1 MEYKHTLIASLVRRT
16 QNGDNNAFAELY
28 SLTYGKVFNYAR
40 HYLHDEYSAQDAVS
54 EIFILAL
61 RNINKIN
68 DPALFV
74 AWLNQISF
82 HVCFDMNKARNSE
95 YGEVTSEMM
104 EEICDTKSDSNPE
117 ERIFSEDERAR
128 LKTAIDRLNPT
139 EQRIIML
146 RFFNNMKIDEI
157 VSVTE
162 LSKSTVKRRLTAAI
176 EALRNTMNN

>member
-28 SLTYGKVFNYAR
+28 SLTYGKVFNYAC

-117 ERIFSEDERAR
+117 ERTFSEDERAR
-128 LKTAIDRLNPT
+128 LKAAIDRLNPT
-139 EQRIIML
+139 ERRIIML

-176 EALRNTMNN
+176 EVLRNTMNN